1 MGPTSEKILK
11 KFFNQIKKYYLK
23 FKVLDIIAF
32 FIAIII
38 LFPIINFLKEGL
50 NIVLSRNFSLGLTG
64 IEEIIGSLKILIL
77 TSLLGGSLGIIN
89 GWILSNCEFRF
100 RKILRIFQLIP
111 LAAPAYLITAIL
123 QDLGSIMGFQI
134 TGIWWGVL
142 ILSISTYPYVFL
154 LTNESFN
161 KFGLNQI
168 LASRGL
174 GVGPWKSFFKIALPM
189 ALPALVTGISLMCM
203 EVMNELG
210 TFELLN
216 IPSISTGITE
226 NWIMEGNPNG
236 AIGLS
241 LFALI
246 IVFSL
251 IFIEKLSRKK
261 TRRWSDNPSI
271 NNTQGWELKGF
282 KSFAAILLSAF
293 PALFSLGIPIL
304 WVLLNIDQI
313 EKGMSTELLILTLRT
328 IGLGGITALFA
339 IILSLIASFA
349 SRWNKSFL
357 IRITSFTSGIGYA
370 IPGTVL
376 AISLL
381 TLSNTRLYFL
391 PIIFLIWG
399 YIVRFLTISKGSIDS
414 ALERIS
420 PRLDEA
426 AMGLGL
432 NQSKIINRVH
442 IPLLKGP
449 IFVGTLLIFVD
460 TIKELPITFLLR
472 PFDFDTLS
480 VRIYQYAGDERMA
493 EAILPAII
501 ITILGL
507 IASSTLIPG
516 LENDND

>member
-1 MGPTSEKILK
+1 MDKIFK
-11 KFFNQIKKYYLK
+11 KIQLIFTN
-23 FKVLDIIAF
+23 FKLLDLFAF
-32 FIAIII
+32 LVTLIV
-38 LFPIINFLKEGL
+38 LFPILNFLKESFIILKSGY
-50 NIVLSRNFSLGLTG
+50 FSLGITG
-64 IEEIIGSLKILIL
+64 KEEILGSLKVISL
-77 TSLLGGSLGIIN
+77 TSFLGGGLGIIN
-89 GWILSNCEFRF
+89 GWLLSNCEFRF
-100 RKILRIFQLIP
+100 RKILRICQLIP

-123 QDLGSIMGFQI
+123 QDLGSIMGYQI

-142 ILSISTYPYVFL
+142 ILSISTYPYVFI

-161 KFGLNQI
+161 KFGINQI

-226 NWIMEGNPNG
+226 NWIIEGNPNG

-241 LFALI
+241 LFALV

-251 IFIEKLSRKK
+251 VFIEKFSRKRSK
-261 TRRWSDNPSI
+261 RWSDNPSI
-271 NNTQGWELKGF
+271 TNSQGWKLTGYR
-282 KSFAAILLSAF
+282 SIFAIILAAF
-293 PALFSLGIPIL
+293 PALFSLGMPLI
-304 WVLLNIDQI
+304 WVSLNIDQI
-313 EKGMSTELLILTLRT
+313 QKGLTSELLILTLRT
-328 IGLGGITALFA
+328 IGLGAITALFA
-339 IILSLIASFA
+339 IIFSLLVSLAN
-349 SRWNKSFL
+349 RWNKNLFIKLTSFL
-357 IRITSFTSGIGYA
+357 SGIGYS

-381 TLSNTRLYFL
+381 TITNLNFYLFPL
-391 PIIFLIWG
+391 IILTWG
-399 YIVRFLTISKGSIDS
+399 YVSRFLTISKGSIDS

-420 PRLDEA
+420 PSLDEA
-426 AMGLGL
+426 ATGLGSNKYKVIKDL
-432 NQSKIINRVH
+432 H
-442 IPLLKGP
+442 LPLLKGP
-449 IFVGTLLIFVD
+449 VFVGTLLVFVD
-460 TIKELPITFLLR
+460 TIKELPLTFLLR

-493 EAILPAII
+493 EAILPAIL

-507 IASSTLIPG
+507 IASSTLIAS
-516 LENDND
+516 LESKRN